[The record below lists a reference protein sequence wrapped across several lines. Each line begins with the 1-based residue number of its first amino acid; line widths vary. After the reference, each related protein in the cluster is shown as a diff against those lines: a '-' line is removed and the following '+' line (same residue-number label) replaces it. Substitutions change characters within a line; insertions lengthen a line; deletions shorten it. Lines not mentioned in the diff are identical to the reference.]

1 MHVCTIF
8 QNDDTEDRR
17 YSEDT
22 ETDIVHDQKNSKNAS
37 NGNLSHRSP
46 SDISGNELFS
56 DIIPADNSDNS
67 NVCSS
72 PAVDNIPQPLF
83 TDVEL
88 SGSYQNTAFFIEDS
102 DDDTVLYVQRGG
114 FTKRTLPCSEE
125 VKVLSYP
132 LFYCGL
138 ILTAITKTSVL
149 SFWILLP
156 LLLKSR
162 LQDFQFYQAALLIS
176 IGGVTNFCSAV
187 GSHWLPIMSARQRKC
202 IIIISSYIAAGGLYS
217 KFAEYGNYLKTNI

>member
-1 MHVCTIF
+1 LSS
-8 QNDDTEDRR
+8 DRTAAHT
-17 YSEDT
+17 SENFD
-22 ETDIVHDQKNSKNAS
+22 
-37 NGNLSHRSP
+37 L
-46 SDISGNELFS
+46 
-56 DIIPADNSDNS
+56 
-67 NVCSS
+67 CSS

-88 SGSYQNTAFFIEDS
+88 PGSYQNTAFFIEDS
-102 DDDTVLYVQRGG
+102 DDDTELYVQRGG

-138 ILTAITKTSVL
+138 ILTAVTKLSVI
-149 SFWILLP
+149 SFWTLLP

-162 LQDFQFYQAALLIS
+162 LQDFQFYQAVLLIS
-176 IGGVTNFCSAV
+176 IGGAANFCSAV
-187 GSHWLPIMSARQRKC
+187 GSHWLPVISARQRKC

-217 KFAEYGNYLKTNI
+217 KFSEHCLLS